1 MLKGAVIDFSP
12 LTAWGV
18 LGGSDLS
25 VTQTSPTHTQ
35 RPLLH
40 RYSLSNSICST
51 MVQYYSGNLSA
62 IARLGMDVINRLIA
76 ASCWQN
82 IHAVPQHG
90 AVFGIRVVDG
100 YGAPC

>member
-1 MLKGAVIDFSP
+1 MLKGAAIDFSP

-18 LGGSDLS
+18 LGGSGEYLS
-25 VTQTSPTHTQ
+25 GFQSLIEISYFII
-35 RPLLH
+35 LL
-40 RYSLSNSICST
+40 
-51 MVQYYSGNLSA
+51 A
-62 IARLGMDVINRLIA
+62 MDVINRLIA

-100 YGAPC
+100 YGAAC